1 LIGRESRWMEL
12 FDIVN
17 EDDQVIGQASRSEC
31 HGDPALIHRV
41 AHVHVFNRRGELLL
55 QKRSQQKDIQPGKWD
70 TSVGGHL
77 DRGETYLHAAR
88 REMAEELGLTGVPL
102 TFLYASKIRN
112 EVESENIATYLA
124 VAEGPFRFSREEID
138 KVRFW
143 PADEIE
149 TALQCGIFTPN
160 FEEEWELLKEWQR
173 KYPLSPDAP
182 LAFCAGDSMP
192 NLLHESD
199 LR

>member
-1 LIGRESRWMEL
+1 MIGRESCRMEL

-55 QKRSQQKDIQPGKWD
+55 QKRSLQKDIQPGKWD

-77 DRGETYLHAAR
+77 DRGETYLLAAR
-88 REMAEELGLTGVPL
+88 REMAEELGLTGISL

-112 EVESENIATYLA
+112 EVESENIASYLA

-138 KVRFW
+138 EVRFW
-143 PADEIE
+143 PAVEIE
-149 TALQCGIFTPN
+149 AALQRGIFTPN
-160 FEEEWELLKEWQR
+160 FEAEWELLKGWQR
-173 KYPLSPDAP
+173 KHPQSPDAP
-182 LAFCAGDSMP
+182 LAFCAGDSLP
-192 NLLHESD
+192 NLRQDSEL
-199 LR
+199 